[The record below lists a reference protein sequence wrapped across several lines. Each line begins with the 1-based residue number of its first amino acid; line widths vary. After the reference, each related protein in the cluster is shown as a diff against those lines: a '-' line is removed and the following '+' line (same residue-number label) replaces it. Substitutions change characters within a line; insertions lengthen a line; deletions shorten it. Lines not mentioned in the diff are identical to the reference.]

1 VIQYSK
7 YPDRDIE
14 MTLVPAIQPCIELG
28 TRQEASAQGTAPH
41 PAITIVRRAPSNR
54 EERPAVRIL
63 GLGQW

>member
-1 VIQYSK
+1 
-7 YPDRDIE
+7 